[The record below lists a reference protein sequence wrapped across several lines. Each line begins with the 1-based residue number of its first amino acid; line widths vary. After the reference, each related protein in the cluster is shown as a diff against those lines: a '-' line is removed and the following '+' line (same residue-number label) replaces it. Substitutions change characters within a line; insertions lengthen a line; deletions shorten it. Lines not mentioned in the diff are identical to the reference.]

1 MSATLPPIR
10 RLWPAFALGAIV
22 LASEG
27 LRGVLGQVA
36 LYPLLGAFPG
46 LALAWLLLRGASPT
60 TRWVVGFALAPLISS
75 MLGWALIASG
85 VEVALASRAIGWSAW
100 LIWVLLLARSPVA
113 PPDEDPGEQA
123 PPSRAVGLLA
133 AALAVA
139 IVIGYLANQPWMLI
153 KSDAWAHVGIMWDI
167 LERGMPPQDAR
178 FAGLHLNYVW
188 FFNLFVGMLVR
199 LHDGDPFVFMAI
211 HNVVDVA
218 LIAWVGYLAG
228 WMLWRG
234 RDAAV
239 GAAFLT
245 CFGFNAFAYVLWP
258 LRGATAFFGEHR
270 GLDAFRAAYA
280 MPAFTSWRIMADL
293 SAPFGWFVNFV
304 DKFVTGTSIHYSW
317 LLMMLLLWAMVRLIR
332 GPSAGGWIV
341 AMLASAGMQLWHGV
355 VGLSVVPVA
364 GCAVALALALRPWW
378 RWLPPAGR
386 LLSFGAAIALG
397 FALVLPYTL
406 DISRGWAAG
415 ESGLHVAPVRL
426 DYRILIAVATS
437 CAFAFVLALGP
448 LRDALRERRG
458 EVALVTIDAAG
469 ILAFSILI
477 ALPNFNETKFAFLS
491 FVPLALLG
499 GPSFL
504 PWVRGVRRRFGA
516 IGFAILCTLLAL
528 PHVLTLTGFALDRE
542 HLTAPALHPA
552 PGENDLYAWIRT
564 HSHPRDVFVDARYRD
579 LIMVRARRQLYLGSD
594 AGPEKAAFPLK
605 EVLERRA
612 VMADLYGPAS
622 ELNRD
627 AAALARLGR
636 PVFVLIRPSD
646 EVAGSKAG
654 MALAARPD
662 LFRPLYDRDG
672 FVLYAVVMPDS
683 TPSRGS
689 VRP

>member
-1 MSATLPPIR
+1 MSETHSPLR
-10 RLWPAFALGAIV
+10 RLWPALALGAVV

-27 LRGVLGQVA
+27 LRGVAGQIA

-46 LALAWLLLRGASPT
+46 LALAWLMLRDATPT
-60 TRWVVGFALAPLISS
+60 TRWVVGLALAPLISS
-75 MLGWALIASG
+75 ILGWALIAG
-85 VEVALASRAIGWSAW
+85 GAQVALASRAIGWSAW
-100 LIWVLLLARSPVA
+100 LLWAWLLAR
-113 PPDEDPGEQA
+113 PPAIRSAEDLGEQA
-123 PPSRAVGLLA
+123 PPSRTVGFLA

-139 IVIGYLANQPWMLI
+139 IALGYLANQPWMLI
-153 KSDAWAHVGIMWDI
+153 KSDAWNHAGIMWDI
-167 LERGMPPQDAR
+167 LERGIPPQDAR

-188 FFNLFVGMLVR
+188 FFNLFLGMLVR

-211 HNVVDVA
+211 HNVADVA
-218 LIAWVGYLAG
+218 LVAWVGYLAG
-228 WMLWRG
+228 WMLWRA

-245 CFGFNAFAYVLWP
+245 CFGFNAFAYLLWP
-258 LRGATAFFGEHR
+258 LRGASALIGENR
-270 GLDAFRAAYA
+270 GLDALRAAYS
-280 MPAFTSWRIMADL
+280 MPRFTSWQIMSDL
-293 SAPFGWFVNFV
+293 SAPFGWAVNFV

-317 LLMMLLLWAMVRLIR
+317 LLMMLLLWAMVRLMH
-332 GPSAGGWIV
+332 GPSAGAWIV

-386 LLSFGAAIALG
+386 LLSFGAAITVG

-406 DISRGWAAG
+406 DISRGWDPG
-415 ESGLHVAPVRL
+415 QSGLHVSPIHL
-426 DYRILIAVATS
+426 DYRIIVTIVTS
-437 CAFAFVLALGP
+437 CALALA
-448 LRDALRERRG
+448 LALRPTFDAVRRKRG
-458 EVALVTIDAAG
+458 EIALIAIDAAG
-469 ILAFSILI
+469 IYAFSILI
-477 ALPNFNETKFAFLS
+477 ALPNFNETKFAFEA

-504 PWVRGVRRRFGA
+504 PWVRNVRRRFGA
-516 IGFAILCTLLAL
+516 FGFAILCTLLVL

-542 HLTAPALHPA
+542 HLATPALHPA
-552 PGENDLYAWIRT
+552 PGENDLYEWIRA
-564 HSHPRDVFVDARYRD
+564 HSGARDVFVDAGYRD

-612 VMADLYGPAS
+612 VMADLYGPAR
-622 ELNRD
+622 ELDRD
-627 AAALARLGR
+627 AAALARVGR
-636 PVFVLIRPSD
+636 PIFVLIRPGD
-646 EVAGSKAG
+646 GIADPKAG
-654 MALAARPD
+654 RALAARPD
-662 LFRPLYDRDG
+662 LFRPVYDRDG